1 MPLQTSIPDPLLLV
15 ALIAAIAI
23 LPFFALLVTS
33 YTKIVVVLGLLRQAL
48 GVQQVPPNMVLNG
61 IALILTVY
69 VMAPLGTQ
77 AITAIESKLH
87 GPAQQRTFADV
98 NVILQSV
105 SSPLRGFLYKHTD
118 ERNRKF
124 FTQSAAK
131 LWPTDEAAKV
141 KEDDLLVL
149 IPGFTVSELTKA
161 FQIGFVIYLA
171 FVVVDLVIAN
181 VLLALGMSM
190 VSPTVISVPFKLLLF
205 VVLNGWERLAQGL
218 VLSYQ

>member
-1 MPLQTSIPDPLLLV
+1 V
-15 ALIAAIAI
+15 AI

-69 VMAPLGTQ
+69 VMAPIGLQ
-77 AITAIESKLH
+77 AMTALEGKLR
-87 GPAQQRTFADV
+87 GPPQQRTFADV

-105 SSPLRGFLYKHTD
+105 SSPLRGFLFKHTD

-124 FTQSAAK
+124 FTQSASK
-131 LWPTDEAAKV
+131 LWPAEEAAKV
-141 KEDDLLVL
+141 KDTDMLVL
-149 IPGFTVSELTKA
+149 VPSFTVSELSQA
-161 FQIGFVIYLA
+161 FKIGFVIYLA

-181 VLLALGMSM
+181 ILLALGMSM

-205 VVLNGWERLAQGL
+205 VVLDGWERLAQGL

>member
-1 MPLQTSIPDPLLLV
+1 MPIQTSIPDPLLMV
-15 ALIAAIAI
+15 ALIAAVAI

-69 VMAPLGTQ
+69 VMAPIGLQ
-77 AITAIESKLH
+77 AMTALEGKLR
-87 GPAQQRTFADV
+87 GPPQQRTFADV

-105 SSPLRGFLYKHTD
+105 SSPLRGFLFKHTD

-124 FTQSAAK
+124 FTQSASK
-131 LWPTDEAAKV
+131 LWPAEEAAKV
-141 KEDDLLVL
+141 KDTDMLVL
-149 IPGFTVSELTKA
+149 VPSFTVSELSQA
-161 FQIGFVIYLA
+161 FKIGFVIYLA

-181 VLLALGMSM
+181 ILLALGMSM

-205 VVLNGWERLAQGL
+205 VVLDGWERLAQGL

>member
-1 MPLQTSIPDPLLLV
+1 MPIQTSIPDPLLMV
-15 ALIAAIAI
+15 ALIATVAI
-23 LPFFALLVTS
+23 LPFLALLVTS
-33 YTKIVVVLGLLRQAL
+33 YTKIVIVLGLLRQAL

-69 VMAPLGTQ
+69 VMAPLGSQ
-77 AITAIESKLH
+77 AMNALEGKLR
-87 GPAQQRTFADV
+87 GPPQQRTFADV

-124 FTQSAAK
+124 FTQSAGK
-131 LWPTDEAAKV
+131 LWPAEEAAKV
-141 KEDDLLVL
+141 KDTDLLVL

-161 FQIGFVIYLA
+161 FKIGFVIYLV
-171 FVVVDLVIAN
+171 FVVVDLVVAN
-181 VLLALGMSM
+181 IVLALGMSM

-205 VVLNGWERLAQGL
+205 VVLDGWERLAQGL

>member
-1 MPLQTSIPDPLLLV
+1 MPIQTSIPDPLLMV
-15 ALIAAIAI
+15 ALIAAMAI

-61 IALILTVY
+61 IALILTAY
-69 VMAPLGTQ
+69 VMAPIATQ
-77 AITAIESKLH
+77 AMTAIEGKLR
-87 GPAQQRTFADV
+87 GPPQQRTFADV

-105 SSPLRGFLYKHTD
+105 SAPMRGFLYKHTE

-124 FTQSAAK
+124 FTQSASK
-131 LWPTDEAAKV
+131 LWPPEEAAKV
-141 KEDDLLVL
+141 KDTDMLVL
-149 IPGFTVSELTKA
+149 VPGFTVSELTKA
-161 FQIGFVIYLA
+161 FKIGFVIYLA
-171 FVVVDLVIAN
+171 FVVVDLVVAN
-181 VLLALGMSM
+181 ILLALGMSM

-205 VVLNGWERLAQGL
+205 VVLDGWERLAQGL

>member
-1 MPLQTSIPDPLLLV
+1 MPIQTSIPDPLLMV
-15 ALIAAIAI
+15 ALIAAAAI

-33 YTKIVVVLGLLRQAL
+33 FTKIVVVLGLLRQAL

-69 VMAPLGTQ
+69 VMAPFGSQ
-77 AITAIESKLH
+77 AMTALEGKLR
-87 GPAQQRTFADV
+87 GPPQQRTFADV

-105 SSPLRGFLYKHTD
+105 SSPLRGFLFKHTD

-124 FTQSAAK
+124 FTQSASK
-131 LWPTDEAAKV
+131 LWPAEEAAKV
-141 KEDDLLVL
+141 KDTDMLVL

-161 FQIGFVIYLA
+161 FKIGFVIYLA

-181 VLLALGMSM
+181 ILLALGMSM

-205 VVLNGWERLAQGL
+205 VVLDGWERLAQGL

>member
-1 MPLQTSIPDPLLLV
+1 MPLQTSIPDPLLMV
-15 ALIAAIAI
+15 ALIAAVAI

-61 IALILTVY
+61 IALILTAY
-69 VMAPLGTQ
+69 VMAPLGSQ
-77 AITAIESKLH
+77 AMTAIEGKLR
-87 GPAQQRTFADV
+87 GPPQQRTFADV

-105 SSPLRGFLYKHTD
+105 SSPLRGFLYKHTED
-118 ERNRKF
+118 KNRKF
-124 FTQSAAK
+124 FTQSAGK
-131 LWPTDEAAKV
+131 LWPAEDAAKV
-141 KEDDLLVL
+141 KEDDMLVL
-149 IPGFTVSELTKA
+149 IPSFTVSELTKA
-161 FQIGFVIYLA
+161 FEIGFVIYLA

-181 VLLALGMSM
+181 ILLALGMSM

-205 VVLNGWERLAQGL
+205 VVLHGWERLAQGL

>member
-1 MPLQTSIPDPLLLV
+1 MPIQTSIPDPLLMV
-15 ALIAAIAI
+15 ALIAAVAI

-69 VMAPLGTQ
+69 VMAPLGSQ
-77 AITAIESKLH
+77 AMTALEGKLR
-87 GPAQQRTFADV
+87 GPPQQRTFADV

-118 ERNRKF
+118 EKNRKF
-124 FTQSAAK
+124 FTQSAGK
-131 LWPTDEAAKV
+131 LWPPEEAAKV
-141 KEDDLLVL
+141 KDTDLLVL
-149 IPGFTVSELTKA
+149 IPSFTVSELNKA
-161 FQIGFVIYLA
+161 FKIGFVIYLA

-181 VLLALGMSM
+181 ILLALGMSM

-205 VVLNGWERLAQGL
+205 VVLDGWERLAQGL